1 MAQGSHRAGH
11 VRLIKRYKK
20 GSDCDAVRTFFHCF
34 LVELGAGGDIVVDQQ
49 EVESLLPIN
58 MVNGGNEH
66 AAGIDAHHLAR
77 GQIDDGNGGLADKIL
92 GLIIVVDAGENDAV
106 GAGAVVEHELQK
118 LLALGHG
125 GAFLDLDRAVVRLG
139 KGVEID
145 LLFEDRLALDLVDL
159 VGGMRA
165 LGLDKAGRAARL
177 RGGGS
182 ALGAR
187 FLGLLALLGHVERL
201 HRGEYYL
208 GIVVTSHK
216 FL

>member
-1 MAQGSHRAGH
+1 MQSEP
-11 VRLIKRYKK
+11 
-20 GSDCDAVRTFFHCF
+20 FFHCF
-34 LVELGAGGDIVVDQQ
+34 LVELGAGRDIVVDQQ

-77 GQIDDGNGGLADKIL
+77 GQVDDGNGGLADKIL
-92 GLIIVVDAGENDAV
+92 GLIIVVDAGEDDAV
-106 GAGAVVEHELQK
+106 GAGAVIEHELQK

-177 RGGGS
+177 RGGRS
-182 ALGAR
+182 ALGA
-187 FLGLLALLGHVERL
+187 LSLCLLALLGHVERL
-201 HRGEYYL
+201 HRGDE
-208 GIVVTSHK
+208 IVHSRLKTI
-216 FL
+216 L

>member
-1 MAQGSHRAGH
+1 
-11 VRLIKRYKK
+11 
-20 GSDCDAVRTFFHCF
+20 
-34 LVELGAGGDIVVDQQ
+34 
-49 EVESLLPIN
+49 

>member
-1 MAQGSHRAGH
+1 MAQGSHRTGH

-49 EVESLLPIN
+49 EVEAFLPIN

-77 GQIDDGNGGLADKIL
+77 GQVDDGNGGLADKIL
-92 GLIIVVDAGENDAV
+92 GLIIVMDAGEDDAV
-106 GAGAVVEHELQK
+106 GAGTVVEHELQK

-125 GAFLDLDRAVVRLG
+125 ATFLDFDRAVVRLG
-139 KGVEID
+139 EGVELD
-145 LLFEDRLALDLVDL
+145 LLFEDRLALDLVNL
-159 VGGMRA
+159 VGGVRT

-182 ALGAR
+182 ALGAF
-187 FLGLLALLGHVERL
+187 FLALLALLGHIERL
-201 HRGEYYL
+201 HRRD
-208 GIVVTSHK
+208 
-216 FL
+216 FRDQP